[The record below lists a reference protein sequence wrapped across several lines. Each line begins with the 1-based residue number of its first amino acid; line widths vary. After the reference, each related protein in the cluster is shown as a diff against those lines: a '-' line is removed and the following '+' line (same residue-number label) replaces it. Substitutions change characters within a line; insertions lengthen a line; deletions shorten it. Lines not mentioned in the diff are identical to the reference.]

1 MAEGSNQKKQDL
13 PGETKTSVLFTQQT
27 HLTQDCIQTCKQPT
41 IFLTEQTA
49 ALQIA
54 F

>member
-13 PGETKTSVLFTQQT
+13 PGETSVLFTQQT